1 MNYIDII
8 GPGLDQIYINT
19 KLEKMQAESWIS
31 TWTIYSDG
39 SDTEVAI
46 FTTEFGD
53 VVIDTFGYYQRLTFN
68 ANLNAL
74 KNETM
79 YNLVGTYFDEVIYRG
94 KFFTTDKDIENY
106 ETNTTDYTQRANPN
120 NYTILD

>member
-19 KLEKMQAESWIS
+19 KLEKMQAESSIS
-31 TWTIYSDG
+31 TWTIYADG

-68 ANLNAL
+68 ANLNVL

-79 YNLVGTYFDEVIYRG
+79 YNLVGTHFGEVIYRG

-106 ETNTTDYTQRANPN
+106 ETNTTDYKQRANPN

>member
-19 KLEKMQAESWIS
+19 KLEKMQAESLIS
-31 TWTIYSDG
+31 TWKIYADG
-39 SDTEVAI
+39 SDTEVVI
-46 FTTEFGD
+46 FTSEFGD

-68 ANLNAL
+68 ANLNVL

-79 YNLVGTYFDEVIYRG
+79 YNLVGTYLNEVIYRG

-106 ETNTTDYTQRANPN
+106 ETNATDYTQRANPN

>member
-8 GPGLDQIYINT
+8 GSGLNRIYINT

-31 TWTIYSDG
+31 EWTIYADG
-39 SDTEVAI
+39 SDSEVVN

-68 ANLNAL
+68 SNLSML

-79 YNLVGTYFDEVIYRG
+79 YNLVGTYFGEVIYRG
-94 KFFTTDKDIENY
+94 KFFTTDKDLENY
-106 ETNTTDYTQRANPN
+106 DTNTEDYTQRANPN